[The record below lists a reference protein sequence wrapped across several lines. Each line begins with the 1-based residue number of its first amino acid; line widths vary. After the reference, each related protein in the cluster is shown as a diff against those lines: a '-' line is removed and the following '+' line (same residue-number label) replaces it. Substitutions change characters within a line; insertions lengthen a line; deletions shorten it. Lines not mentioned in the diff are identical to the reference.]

1 MLVNDYAPSFPS
13 ITGIAD
19 TAALCPTGCSM
30 DGLGFDPS
38 MLFTSILGPIE
49 DFWKTKEQS
58 KIAKKQIQFQQQQLK
73 AEKEFAARQS
83 AVDTAES
90 IANQSAQKRQEQSLA
105 LVGIVGAALIVSSL
119 FIMGAVKAKK
129 S

>member
-1 MLVNDYAPSFPS
+1 
-13 ITGIAD
+13 
-19 TAALCPTGCSM
+19 M